1 MERVRVGSGAVDMV
15 LLWTGRSLLMC
26 YQAAGLYLFAD
37 EANGGL
43 VVVALLGC
51 CRVVWR
57 RSRRI
62 IGSR

>member
-15 LLWTGRSLLMC
+15 LLWTGRSLLMG
-26 YQAAGLYLFAD
+26 YQAGLYLFAD

-57 RSRRI
+57 RSRHI